1 MPTATDVAGG
11 TLPVFNRPYEW
22 SVKHTP
28 AANTVATISKA
39 AVATQRHV
47 CTGFTASV
55 ASDGTVTPANL
66 LVTLR
71 DGATGAGTILQAISL
86 SLIATAGTSAVYG
99 VSGLN
104 IIGTLNTAMTIEFAA
119 AGGANTYENVS
130 MTGYSVTPG

>member
-11 TLPVFNRPYEW
+11 TLPVFNRPYDW

-28 AANTVATISKA
+28 AVNTVATISKA

-55 ASDGTVTPANL
+55 ASDGAVSVANL
-66 LVTLR
+66 VVVLR
-71 DGATGAGTILQAISL
+71 DGATGAGTIVQASSL
-86 SLIATAGTSAVYG
+86 SVITTAGSSANIVI
-99 VSGLN
+99 SGLN
-104 IIGTLNTAMTIEFAA
+104 IIGTLNTAMTVEFLA

-130 MTGYSVTPG
+130 MMGYSVTPG